1 MKGKV
6 MGRAKTLAL
15 AGAAAL
21 MSTASLAAD
30 VTLPR
35 PMRAPIPV
43 PVVAGGWYL
52 RGYIGSS
59 NEFLKEIT
67 HPDFLTAPA
76 FGFLDK
82 GGFDAAPF
90 GGGGIGYQ
98 WNNWF
103 RVDATLEY
111 RGFAQ
116 FHALDRFFNPFQGFD
131 QFGNPNPGR
140 WNTNQYTASKSEL
153 VGLVNAFVDLG
164 TWWCITPYIGAGA
177 GFAQIKIDHF
187 RDVNVMQG
195 AGGWTER
202 DQDQFRLGPARGP
215 RLQGDGTIRNRAW
228 IPVSERGEWGE
239 RDPSQ
244 PRPDRLAQYLCP
256 GHLPQHPVAR
266 HHPRHALDA
275 AAGAAADPVRAQRLS
290 EITKAFMDG
299 AGCSRAVSFSA
310 GRSDEVGR
318 RRRDL
323 ADLQDHSWTEK
334 GQRGQQPATQSARRA
349 ALEAVLDIFETVHRE

>member
-1 MKGKV
+1 

-30 VTLPR
+30 LAP

-116 FHALDRFFNPFQGFD
+116 FHALLQSRSRAYPEGKESEGDSRGCANMIQAGH
-131 QFGNPNPGR
+131 
-140 WNTNQYTASKSEL
+140 WAEAS
-153 VGLVNAFVDLG
+153 
-164 TWWCITPYIGAGA
+164 
-177 GFAQIKIDHF
+177 
-187 RDVNVMQG
+187 M
-195 AGGWTER
+195 
-202 DQDQFRLGPARGP
+202 
-215 RLQGDGTIRNRAW
+215 DGTTLFGR
-228 IPVSERGEWGE
+228 PTHPDCRGG
-239 RDPSQ
+239 
-244 PRPDRLAQYLCP
+244 
-256 GHLPQHPVAR
+256 
-266 HHPRHALDA
+266 
-275 AAGAAADPVRAQRLS
+275 
-290 EITKAFMDG
+290 
-299 AGCSRAVSFSA
+299 
-310 GRSDEVGR
+310 
-318 RRRDL
+318 
-323 ADLQDHSWTEK
+323 
-334 GQRGQQPATQSARRA
+334 
-349 ALEAVLDIFETVHRE
+349 

>member
-1 MKGKV
+1 

-30 VTLPR
+30 LPP
-35 PMRAPIPV
+35 PMRAPIPL

-59 NEFLKEIT
+59 NEFLREIT

-140 WNTNQYTASKSEL
+140 WNTNQYTASKAEL

-195 AGGWTER
+195 AGGWADTGTKTNFAWALHAGLAYKVTER
-202 DQDQFRLGPARGP
+202 FAVELGYRYLNVGNGQSGILLNQDPTVFPNTFAPVTFHNIQSHDIILGMRWMLLPEAP
-215 RLQGDGTIRNRAW
+215 PPIPLIR
-228 IPVSERGEWGE
+228 
-239 RDPSQ
+239 
-244 PRPDRLAQYLCP
+244 
-256 GHLPQHPVAR
+256 
-266 HHPRHALDA
+266 
-275 AAGAAADPVRAQRLS
+275 
-290 EITKAFMDG
+290 
-299 AGCSRAVSFSA
+299 
-310 GRSDEVGR
+310 
-318 RRRDL
+318 
-323 ADLQDHSWTEK
+323 K
-334 GQRGQQPATQSARRA
+334 G
-349 ALEAVLDIFETVHRE
+349 